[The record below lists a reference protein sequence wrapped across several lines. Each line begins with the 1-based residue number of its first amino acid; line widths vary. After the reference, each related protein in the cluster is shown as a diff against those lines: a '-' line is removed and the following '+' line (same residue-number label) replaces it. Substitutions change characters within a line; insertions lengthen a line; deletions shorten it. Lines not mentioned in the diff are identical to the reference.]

1 MEREV
6 SSARIERVDQRSEE
20 LVYAAAVLI
29 LSEDLYPRKLEIVRE
44 YVQNASDALDEY
56 MTVAEQIEDRAEP
69 VIKISIQ
76 GRSLL
81 IYDNGIGMDEE
92 EIEKLKRI
100 AYSEKKAGEEA
111 GYKGIGRL
119 AGIAVA
125 DKLKISSTSYGD
137 SKLHHFEF
145 RAKEMRQE
153 ISENKKRGIQEPASQ
168 AINRHT
174 NTWEIETDPD
184 EHYTMVELR
193 DIKESCS
200 ELFDP
205 AKLKEYVGDIGPVD
219 FAPSTEFIHGP
230 AISDKLRQNVPDYSP
245 KAIFLSTASGE
256 RVRIYKPYTNEMSIS
271 APDFIKIASPDNP
284 SELLAYCWYASK
296 GKEMLGRF
304 RPAGKIFSVEGAKEK
319 EKRRFAGMAYKLFG
333 FSIGDRTLPQR
344 TLWTT
349 TLPRALW
356 FTGEIHIID
365 KEVTPTTDRSHFV
378 ENEARERLFS
388 QAALRIPPDLIK
400 EAQRISDDRKAHDDS
415 AKIKKDFD
423 NLKSKLEN
431 SQIDRADIKTIK
443 GGLRES
449 LTQLK
454 DREKKCK
461 DTDIL
466 NFVKEVAK
474 QGRGLETALDD
485 PKLLQR
491 MKTVADIASELNM
504 TSKARKVFEIIMETL
519 TRYFAD
525 DKAQYYSIA
534 EQIYKALRKR
544 Y

>member
-1 MEREV
+1 MDAEV
-6 SSARIERVDQRSEE
+6 STAQTERANERSEE

-29 LSEDLYPRKLEIVRE
+29 LSEDLYPRKLEVVRE
-44 YVQNASDALDEY
+44 YIQNASDALDEY
-56 MTVAEQIEDRAEP
+56 MSVADQIEDRAEP
-69 VIKISIQ
+69 VIKISLQ

-92 EIEKLKRI
+92 EITKLKRI

-119 AGIAVA
+119 AGVAIA

-153 ISENKKRGIQEPASQ
+153 ISENKKKGIQEPASQ
-168 AINRHT
+168 AINRHSSIWWT
-174 NTWEIETDPD
+174 DIDPD
-184 EHYTMVELR
+184 DHYTMVELR
-193 DIKESCS
+193 DIKESCG
-200 ELFDP
+200 ELFD
-205 AKLKEYVGDIGPVD
+205 AAQLIEYIGDIGPVD
-219 FAPSTEFIHGP
+219 FAPATEFDHGP

-245 KAIFLSTASGE
+245 KTIYLSTASGE
-256 RVRIYKPYTNEMSIS
+256 RVRIYKPYSNEMSI
-271 APDFIKIASPDNP
+271 AEPDFIKITNPDNP
-284 SELLAYCWYASK
+284 AELLAYCWYASK
-296 GKEMLGRF
+296 GKEMLGRM
-304 RPAGKIFSVEGAKEK
+304 RPSGKIFSVGGTSEG

-349 TLPRALW
+349 ALPRAIW

-365 KEVTPTTDRSHFV
+365 KAVTPTTDRSHFV
-378 ENEARERLFS
+378 ENDARQRLFS
-388 QAALRIPPDLIK
+388 EARRRIPTELNNV
-400 EAQRISDDRKAHDDS
+400 AQKISDARRAHDDS
-415 AKIKKDFD
+415 AKIKKELDGIKTKLD
-423 NLKSKLEN
+423 NR
-431 SQIDRADIKTIK
+431 QIDRADIKTIK
-443 GGLRES
+443 GDLRER
-449 LTQLK
+449 LEQLK

-461 DTDIL
+461 DTDIT

-474 QGRGLETALDD
+474 QGRGLDTALDD

-519 TRYFAD
+519 ARNFVD